1 MLLFPENSRCFV
13 FSRWSVSSPQLKE
26 SPISTWF
33 LPSCTMVWKLKNVI
47 GLISLFPISRD
58 HCLLLPDVSALQVM
72 VSYVFNFLLLWV
84 EGWNLFLF
92 LHCVWADVCN
102 FFIKGKYINNLEQL
116 TRDKFGS
123 INCF

>member
-1 MLLFPENSRCFV
+1 MLCFFQMV
-13 FSRWSVSSPQLKE
+13 SFISSTQRVSSLHLV
-26 SPISTWF
+26 SSF
-33 LPSCTMVWKLKNVI
+33 LHYGLETVKNVI

-72 VSYVFNFLLLWV
+72 VSYVFSFLLLWV

-92 LHCVWADVCN
+92 LHCVWADVCK

>member
-1 MLLFPENSRCFV
+1 MLCFFQMISFISSTQGV
-13 FSRWSVSSPQLKE
+13 SNLHLVSS
-26 SPISTWF
+26 F
-33 LPSCTMVWKLKNVI
+33 LHYGLETLKNVI

-58 HCLLLPDVSALQVM
+58 HCLLLPDDSALQVT
-72 VSYVFNFLLLWV
+72 VSHVFSFLLLWV

-102 FFIKGKYINNLEQL
+102 FFIKGKYINNLEQV